1 MFKHVRLL
9 RFLSPLLLLAVLL
22 LVFPSGVKVIFAAAS
37 HLSSAPSL
45 VGPKKHYL
53 ALGDS
58 LAFGYQLDKD
68 YFHGYAR
75 DYLAELKG
83 HGVRDM
89 FDIGCPGE
97 TSITLIKGGCPVLPK
112 FVPSQLSVA
121 LAYLKVHPA
130 TVSPVTLDIGAND
143 MLNDINLTSCVINLP
158 QYQRDLA
165 VLDTSLRQVILPKL
179 YAALTVRGRTTGDLL
194 IMNYYDPYQ
203 NICPAQL
210 SFTLTL
216 NQHLAGDVQ
225 GYGTIVNV
233 FDAFGGVDV
242 PNAHICSYTWMCH
255 SPADIHPTDRGY
267 HVIANTFHATAGY

>member
-1 MFKHVRLL
+1 MFKRVRLL
-9 RFLSPLLLLAVLL
+9 RFLSPLLLLFVLL
-22 LVFPSGVKVIFAAAS
+22 LICFSGVKVIFAAAS
-37 HLSSAPSL
+37 IPAL

-58 LAFGYQLDKD
+58 LAFGYQIDKD

-97 TSITLIKGGCPVLPK
+97 TSTTLIRGGCPVLPK
-112 FVPSQLSVA
+112 FMPSQLSVA
-121 LAYLKVHPA
+121 LLYLKTHRS
-130 TVSPVTLDIGAND
+130 TVSPVTLDVGAND
-143 MLNDINLTSCVINLP
+143 MLNDINPTTCVMNTA

-165 VLDTSLRQVILPKL
+165 LLDANLRQVILPKL
-179 YAALTVRGRTTGDLL
+179 HAALTVQSRTTGDLL

-203 NICPAQL
+203 NICPGQL
-210 SFTLTL
+210 SYTLTL
-216 NQHLAGDVQ
+216 NQHLANDVQ

-233 FDAFGGVDV
+233 FDAFGGASV
-242 PNAHICSYTWMCH
+242 PNVNLCSYTWMCH
-255 SPADIHPTDRGY
+255 NPADVHPTDRGY
-267 HVIANTFHATAGY
+267 QVIANTFRATTGY